1 MKECKWIA
9 VILLILLFL
18 TGCTPSIQWDEA
30 DDGKGNGLV
39 EYKDDAI
46 PFKFEYTTAYDN
58 LRNGRLIFTI
68 DKSWVVT
75 NVADIP
81 EEGGIRTDRN
91 YIMIYDD
98 FRGPGEKQIAYW
110 YPEDVVLEDGSFVK
124 GTYFVMIQMTV
135 TSEDAENWTNEDIG
149 PNGGAK
155 SWWPDPYIFEI
166 PCSLK
171 YPKRTSYSTQIA
183 YFSDLWSVEA
193 GNGYQFYLEP
203 GQTKTLVFGYLIQ
216 DDWDT
221 YEPCE
226 LSKLRLRIALNG
238 AYTEVFLPLGESE
251 LPE

>member
-1 MKECKWIA
+1 MKRLQ
-9 VILLILLFL
+9 VIGLILSIMFLLSGCMFLFAEDPKE
-18 TGCTPSIQWDEA
+18 TIGQND
-30 DDGKGNGLV
+30 LV
-39 EYKDDAI
+39 EYKDDGI
-46 PFKFEYTTAYDN
+46 PFKFEYTTDYDN
-58 LRNGRLIFTI
+58 LRNGKLIFTI

-81 EEGGIRTDRN
+81 KEGGIRTDRN

-98 FRGPGEKQIAYW
+98 FRGSGEKQIAYW
-110 YPEDVVLEDGSFVK
+110 YPEDVVLEDGSFIK

-135 TSEDAENWTNEDIG
+135 TSENAENWTNKDIG
-149 PNGGAK
+149 PNGGAM
-155 SWWPDPYIFEI
+155 SWWSDPYIFEI

-171 YPKRTSYSTQIA
+171 YPKRTSYDTQIA
-183 YFSDLWSVEA
+183 YFSELWSVEA

-226 LSKLRLRIALNG
+226 LSKLRLRVALNG

>member
-1 MKECKWIA
+1 MNNRKWIA
-9 VILLILLFL
+9 MLLYIALSM
-18 TGCTPSIQWDEA
+18 TACVPSPQWEA
-30 DDGKGNGLV
+30 TNPGNGNGLV

-58 LRNGRLIFTI
+58 LRKGKLIFTI

-91 YIMIYDD
+91 YIMTYEDQTED
-98 FRGPGEKQIAYW
+98 GEWIGRW
-110 YPEDVVLEDGSFVK
+110 YPQDVVLEDGSFIDE
-124 GTYFVMIQMTV
+124 TYFVMIQMTV

-171 YPKRTSYSTQIA
+171 YPKRQECNTQIA
-183 YFSDLWSVEA
+183 YFSELWSVEA

-216 DDWDT
+216 EDWDT
-221 YEPCE
+221 CKPCE